1 VNQASVSLEIRDISV
16 QMQSEV
22 RRKYRLNVKVMQ
34 IVRVMM
40 VGLKDIVSVGIM
52 IGLRG
57 IAISLE
63 MIICIGIM

>member
-1 VNQASVSLEIRDISV
+1 
-16 QMQSEV
+16 
-22 RRKYRLNVKVMQ
+22 
-34 IVRVMM
+34 
-40 VGLKDIVSVGIM
+40 LKDIVSVGIM

>member
-16 QMQSEV
+16 QIQSEV